1 MAGHVLTCL
10 LTISGVPDR
19 NPRAMK
25 YTPFLLGLALVA
37 FAGNATA
44 GERKVSAAKV
54 QVFTKLFNEAN
65 TDPETPDYLTFEE
78 FSNSYGA
85 STRPAITEIRF
96 DELASFI
103 NVKTARGIIIEVPER
118 GIYLEDFIEASG
130 GRAIKPS
137 KTQIFWQA
145 DDNESGGLDLE
156 EFAATRVYPP
166 SNPASTFKAF
176 DKMDKN
182 DDEIISPAEFGIDI
196 KD

>member
-10 LTISGVPDR
+10 LTISRVPHR

-65 TDPETPDYLTFEE
+65 TDDNDYLDFEE

-103 NVKTARGIIIEVPER
+103 NVKTARGLVSEPEL
-118 GIYLEDFIEASG
+118 GIYLEDFIAANG

-145 DDNESGGLDLE
+145 DDNESGGLDLD

-182 DDEIISPAEFGIDI
+182 DDEVISPAEFGIDI
-196 KD
+196 KE